1 MLVKEFGVKQLDILD
16 DNFTMNKK
24 RTEAILD
31 LIIER
36 NYDLAINLQSGI
48 TTEGI
53 DQNIIDKM
61 KKAGVYKM
69 AFGVESG
76 DSEIL
81 KRLKKNLK
89 LERVLEV
96 YAMAK
101 KAGITVNAFF
111 MIGLSGDTPES
122 M

>member
-36 NYDLAINLQSGI
+36 NYDLAINLQSG
-48 TTEGI
+48 TRTEGI

-69 AFGVESG
+69 AFGVEFG
-76 DSEIL
+76 DPEIL